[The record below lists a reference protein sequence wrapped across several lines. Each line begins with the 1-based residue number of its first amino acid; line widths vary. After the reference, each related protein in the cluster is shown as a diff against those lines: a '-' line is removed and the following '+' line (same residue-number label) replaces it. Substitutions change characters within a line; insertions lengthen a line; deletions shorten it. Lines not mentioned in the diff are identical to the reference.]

1 MLLGIIAGL
10 TTCALWGLT
19 FIAPR
24 AVAPFTAWDLTIAR
38 FGIFGL
44 ACLLL
49 MADRRFRPIGIT
61 HSRLLIG
68 LLLGGAGYVG
78 YFISVAFAVQLAG
91 AAVPPVIIGTMPVFL
106 AIIANFR
113 DRSAPWKALA
123 LPLALT
129 AIGVAIVNAATLSAA
144 DVADTESILLGVLA
158 SSAAL
163 AIWIA
168 YGLANAAIMRSADAP
183 DGLQWTGLQGIGAA
197 IGSLL
202 LLPLASFDLAD
213 TASASEITRFIVWA
227 LVMGLAG
234 SWFATWCWVVAS
246 RRLPLALAAQLIV
259 AETVFGLAYGFL
271 FEGRFP
277 TPPEA
282 IGVAM
287 QFIGVCS
294 AIAVFMKPRTPCS
307 LIAVGTPITERAPH
321 RSVRAEFPH
330 TAPTSGV

>member
-38 FGIFGL
+38 YGIFGL
-44 ACLLL
+44 TCLLL
-49 MADRRFRPIGIT
+49 MADRRFRPTGFAP
-61 HSRLLIG
+61 SRLLIG

-78 YFISVAFAVQLAG
+78 YFISAAFAVQLAG
-91 AAVPPVIIGTMPVFL
+91 ATVPPVIIGTMPVFL
-106 AIIANFR
+106 AIIANTR

-123 LPLALT
+123 LPLALI
-129 AIGVAIVNAATLSAA
+129 AIGVAIVNVATIGMAGI
-144 DVADTESILLGVLA
+144 ADTSSIFLGVLA

-168 YGLANAAIMRSADAP
+168 YGLANAAVMRSADAP

-213 TASASEITRFIVWA
+213 TASVPETTRFVAWA
-227 LVMGLAG
+227 LAMGLAG
-234 SWFATWCWVVAS
+234 SWFATWCWVIAS

-259 AETVFGLAYGFL
+259 AETVFGLAYGFM

-277 TPPEA
+277 TPAEA
-282 IGVAM
+282 IGATM
-287 QFIGVCS
+287 QFAGVCS
-294 AIAVFMKPRTPCS
+294 AIAVFSKP
-307 LIAVGTPITERAPH
+307 LAP
-321 RSVRAEFPH
+321 
-330 TAPTSGV
+330 SGLSQKSGAQV

>member
-1 MLLGIIAGL
+1 MLFGIVAGL

-38 FGIFGL
+38 YGIFGL

-49 MADRRFRPIGIT
+49 TIDRRFRPTGFAP
-61 HSRLLIG
+61 SRLAIG

-78 YFISVAFAVQLAG
+78 YFISAAFAVQLAG

-106 AIIANFR
+106 AIIANVR
-113 DRSAPWKALA
+113 DRSARWKALA
-123 LPLALT
+123 LPLTLIT
-129 AIGVAIVNAATLSAA
+129 IGVAIVSAATVGAG
-144 DVADTESILLGVLA
+144 DGTEMPSNALGILA
-158 SSAAL
+158 SSVAL

-168 YGLANAAIMRSADAP
+168 YGLANAAVMRAADAP

-202 LLPLASFDLAD
+202 LLPLASFDLVN
-213 TASASEITRFIVWA
+213 TVSASEVARFAAWA

-271 FEGRFP
+271 FENRFP
-277 TPPEA
+277 TPAEA
-282 IGVAM
+282 IGATM
-287 QFIGVCS
+287 QLAGVCS
-294 AIAVFMKPRTPCS
+294 AIAVFGRR
-307 LIAVGTPITERAPH
+307 RA
-321 RSVRAEFPH
+321 
-330 TAPTSGV
+330 